1 MMYLILVN
9 LSLIL
14 FFGVY
19 YIVFRRLTF
28 FHWNRIFLIGAALL
42 SIFLP
47 LLQYIELSTHSTVIQ
62 SEGIREI
69 IQLAP
74 IHLSI
79 HEGQEGAK
87 LSWVNI
93 FGLIYFIGVI
103 GSLCNLALRYLQVRK
118 MLNGQLQSNQSFSF
132 FNRVV
137 VAKGGVGEN
146 IVRQHEE
153 VHVAQGHSYDILLLE
168 FVRVFCWFNPI
179 CHYYLAELKFQH
191 ECLADKVCA
200 TDKIHYAELLVANVM
215 NIKPELL
222 VHEFSNDSILK
233 RRIQMLFKKP
243 TKGNKYLYYLFAA
256 PVVAIVIVG
265 TLFSNAS
272 IAKTVEN
279 NSLTSIEQRIDRNLV
294 NTVNQQQ
301 KNARIVLKQR
311 ADTTK
316 QKNKDEDLLFNSVEI
331 PPEPIDGIA
340 EFRVWIAN
348 NYKYPQEAID
358 AGVKGQMIIGY
369 IVDKEGVLSDFKIIK
384 DLGYGTGEALIDVLQ
399 KAKPWRPGIQN
410 GKKVRVAYQLPMTLN
425 LEP

>member
-28 FHWNRIFLIGAALL
+28 FHWNRIFLIGAGLL

-47 LLQYIELSTHSTVIQ
+47 LLQYLELSPHNTVIQ

-79 HEGQEGAK
+79 HEGEGGTK
-87 LSWVNI
+87 LSWLNI
-93 FGLIYFIGVI
+93 LLLIYLIGVI
-103 GSLCNLALRYLQVRK
+103 GSLCNLALRYLKVRK
-118 MLNGQLQSNQSFSF
+118 MLNGQLQSSQSFSF

-137 VAKGGVGEN
+137 VAKGGIGEN
-146 IVRQHEE
+146 VIRQHEE
-153 VHVAQGHSYDILLLE
+153 VHVMQGHSYDIILLE

-179 CHYYLAELKFQH
+179 CHYYLEEMKFQH

-200 TDKIHYAELLVANVM
+200 TDKIQYAELLVANVM

-243 TKGNKYLYYLFAA
+243 TKGNKYLYYLLAV
-256 PVVAIVIVG
+256 PVVVLVIVG

-272 IAKTVEN
+272 IAKTVQN
-279 NSLTSIEQRIDRNLV
+279 NSLVSINQRADSNLAY
-294 NTVNQQQ
+294 TPNQQQ
-301 KNARIVLKQR
+301 KEARIVFKQP

-331 PPEPIDGIA
+331 PPEPIGGIS
-340 EFRVWIAN
+340 EFRVWVSN

-358 AGVKGQMIIGY
+358 AGVKGQIIIGF
-369 IVDKEGVLSDFKIIK
+369 IVDKEGVLSDFKVVK
-384 DLGYGTGEALIDVLQ
+384 DLGHGTGEALIDALK
-399 KAKPWRPGIQN
+399 KAKPWRAGIQN
-410 GKKVRVAYQLPMTLN
+410 GRKVRVEYQLPMTLN